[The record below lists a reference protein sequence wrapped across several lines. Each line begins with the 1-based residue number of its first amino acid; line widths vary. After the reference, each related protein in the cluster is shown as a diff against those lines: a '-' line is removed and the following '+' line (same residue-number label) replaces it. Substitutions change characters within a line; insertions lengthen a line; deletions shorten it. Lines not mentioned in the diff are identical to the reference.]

1 MTADEVLEA
10 MARGIAKACGHEWE
24 LLSNLGR
31 AGYSDLARAA
41 VRAAQEVGAILV
53 AEMPGDTKVGY
64 RDWVRGYNQALAA
77 VRAKAVTP

>member
-10 MARGIAKACGHEWE
+10 MARAIDKVSENRLYGEEAMT
-24 LLSNLGR
+24 
-31 AGYSDLARAA
+31 LARAA